1 MKDNLG
7 FKQLKEEFRK
17 SQFFIKIKVN
27 DKPYIKEINKK
38 DRVQADFMRIVI
50 SELLDNPR
58 LVNWKQ
64 CTRSEEEIKEVHTE
78 MMRVLKA
85 VGLI

>member
-17 SQFFIKIKVN
+17 SQFFIKVKVN

-64 CTRSEEEIKEVHTE
+64 CTRS
-78 MMRVLKA
+78 
-85 VGLI
+85 

>member
-1 MKDNLG
+1 
-7 FKQLKEEFRK
+7 
-17 SQFFIKIKVN
+17 
-27 DKPYIKEINKK
+27 
-38 DRVQADFMRIVI
+38 MRIVI